1 MADETLPLN
10 LGEQLLEE
18 FLTARRTLDPADVPT
33 IAQRYTQA
41 LGLGSSTVYLADI
54 QQNQLFPL
62 AGGANLPI
70 DGTLAGW
77 AYRTGALRVGEDGA
91 DTLLAWLPLVDGAER
106 LGVLGVRTTGLD
118 AGGLRRCRLLAAMT
132 AMVITSKRDTSDS
145 YARSTRAETMSLP
158 AEMLRAFLPV
168 RTVSNS
174 QVISTAVLEPAYDL
188 GGDAFD
194 HSLAEGVLHAAVLD
208 AMGHDLAS
216 GLTAAVALAACRN
229 ARRNGA
235 DLPDLVATIDDA
247 IQRWFPDRFVTG
259 VFARLDLAT
268 GTLHW
273 ATCGHPPP
281 LLIRGREVVAD
292 ALARTSEPPLGL
304 AGLSGAPRSVHT
316 FSLRPSAGPGADV
329 RAADGRRHRLPR
341 PARVLRRRRPALPG
355 RVLPPAVPRRHARD
369 GRRPGAADPAEA
381 RRRRRCLPRCP
392 GQRRRLALP
401 AGRRGRG
408 RRRAVRRT
416 PGAPPLVPPRART
429 VGLPGAR
436 QRVARSGSID
446 ATWCGGSSWDRP
458 WGG

>member
-259 VFARLDLAT
+259 VLARLDLAT

-273 ATCGHPPP
+273 ANCGHPPP

-316 FSLRPSAGPGADV
+316 FSLRPGDRLLIYTDGVIEAKGTNHEMFGLDRFADFVIRATAAGEVAPEA
-329 RAADGRRHRLPR
+329 
-341 PARVLRRRRPALPG
+341 LRRLIHALLENDDSTLTDDATIMMIEWQPEAPPVG
-355 RVLPPAVPRRHARD
+355 TLPPAR
-369 GRRPGAADPAEA
+369 
-381 RRRRRCLPRCP
+381 
-392 GQRRRLALP
+392 
-401 AGRRGRG
+401 
-408 RRRAVRRT
+408 
-416 PGAPPLVPPRART
+416 
-429 VGLPGAR
+429 
-436 QRVARSGSID
+436 
-446 ATWCGGSSWDRP
+446 
-458 WGG
+458 